1 MTKMEEYVVYNADGV
16 VLRGFSCPQGLS
28 SGFVSEGENLM
39 RVDERYQ
46 GELAYVSGGA
56 YIRVPPAPSAAH
68 VFNWTSKVWEDPRLL
83 MDFKG
88 LAWARIKACRDAAE
102 FSTFSWSGHIFDGD
116 IDAQR
121 RINLAVLGAQVAL
134 AAGQPWS
141 VDWTLADNSFVT
153 LSASDMVGVAE
164 AMGASINAAHEWAR
178 GLRIQ
183 IDAASTI
190 EELEAV
196 WPVSS

>member
-1 MTKMEEYVVYNADGV
+1 MIAVHVESATGRVMGVMRGYKQDIGAPAIDGWEVVEVSDDVQMPAYFDGSNVLSVPEQPGEGYEWDWQTKAW
-16 VLRGFSCPQGLS
+16 VLDMS
-28 SGFVSEGENLM
+28 SARRAVWDSVKAARNGREFGPFTW
-39 RVDERYQ
+39 
-46 GELAYVSGGA
+46 GG
-56 YIRVPPAPSAAH
+56 H
-68 VFNWTSKVWEDPRLL
+68 V
-83 MDFKG
+83 
-88 LAWARIKACRDAAE
+88 
-102 FSTFSWSGHIFDGD
+102 FDGD

-164 AMGASINAAHEWAR
+164 AMGTSINAAHEWAR

-196 WPVSS
+196 WPASS

>member
-1 MTKMEEYVVYNADGV
+1 MIYYAVADSSTGEVLYVIAKPDG
-16 VLRGFSCPQGLS
+16 LPA
-28 SGFVSEGENLM
+28 
-39 RVDERYQ
+39 
-46 GELAYVSGGA
+46 ELAPAGCIVIGLDEHPTFPAYVEAYNVLSAPPRPGKGYEWDWQAKAWLLEISSARSVVWDAVKIARNGREFGPFTWGG
-56 YIRVPPAPSAAH
+56 H
-68 VFNWTSKVWEDPRLL
+68 V
-83 MDFKG
+83 
-88 LAWARIKACRDAAE
+88 
-102 FSTFSWSGHIFDGD
+102 FDGD

-190 EELEAV
+190 DELEAV
-196 WPVSS
+196 WPASS